1 MNEEDENYLELVA
14 MRCPEVFEEDSP
26 AQKRFR
32 ELIRAFLQ
40 KPPIKSDKVP

>member
-14 MRCPEVFEEDSP
+14 MRCPEVFEENS
-26 AQKRFR
+26 AEQKQFR

-40 KPPIKSDKVP
+40 KPAIKSHKAP